1 MPWPGCYTQWRLQQG
16 AAQSRAPALC
26 RQRSDGPLP
35 AAALPAAPPV
45 ALQDWQQAEVEYMRH
60 APFASSNPNK
70 SAYLNPFRH
79 NIPPSKAIIME

>member
-1 MPWPGCYTQWRLQQG
+1 
-16 AAQSRAPALC
+16 
-26 RQRSDGPLP
+26 
-35 AAALPAAPPV
+35 V